1 MKIFGVVVL
10 YYPKIYIVMRNI
22 EAYISHIDQLLVW
35 DNTPAQDADSDLRW
49 QLEERFGR
57 KVVYVTT
64 GKNEGLSLALNEGI
78 RMAKEKGCSHL
89 LTMDQDSYW
98 ENFGFYVGA
107 IEKLDDAVFC
117 PNYRCP
123 GYDMDFCTTDT
134 RIDYNMQSGSIY
146 PLRVFDEIGIFKEHY
161 FIDAIDTEFCIRATR
176 HGIPIIRVGNALLQ
190 HNLGN
195 AIRRLGIRSSNY
207 SPFRTYYIVRNHV
220 AMWREYGR
228 QMPYAL
234 RKTTRTHVVTR
245 AVKILLLEREKWPKL
260 KAIVRGIAQGLTDK
274 RLVEKP
280 GKVYV

>member
-1 MKIFGVVVL
+1 MKILGVVVL

-35 DNTPAQDADSDLRW
+35 DNTPSQDADPDLQR

-64 GKNEGLSLALNEGI
+64 GKNEGLSLALNEGV

-107 IEKLDDAVFC
+107 IEKSKDAIFC

-123 GYDMDFCTTDT
+123 EYELDFSTTDT
-134 RIDYNMQSGSIY
+134 QIEYGMQSGSIY
-146 PLRVFDEIGIFKEHY
+146 PLRVFEQIGVFKEHY
-161 FIDAIDTEFCIRATR
+161 FIDAIDTEFCIRAKQY
-176 HGIPIIRVGNALLQ
+176 GIPTVRVGNSLLQ
-190 HNLGN
+190 HDFGN
-195 AIRRLGIRSSNY
+195 PIRRFGLRSSNY

-220 AMWREYGR
+220 AMWREYGKFLSR
-228 QMPYAL
+228 ELWRSIWYVLVLA
-234 RKTTRTHVVTR
+234 R
-245 AVKILLLEREKWPKL
+245 AVKILLIEQDKWSNI
-260 KAIVRGIAQGLTDK
+260 KAVFRGVVQGLTDR
-274 RLVEKP
+274 RLFEKP
-280 GKVYV
+280 GKI